1 MDYQNGVG
9 RDLLLEAPPN
19 LGARD
24 TRQNLQAS
32 LASLAM
38 DKTRPIS
45 FESFLESHPSVR
57 EFLPAEEQELECRR
71 YLKLSG
77 ASEPSVLRPP
87 NHQGH
92 PGQPISRQEGD
103 QDVW

>member
-1 MDYQNGVG
+1 VDYQNGVG

-45 FESFLESHPSVR
+45 FEIIKAILVSPSLAKR
-57 EFLPAEEQELECRR
+57 ET
-71 YLKLSG
+71 KMSG
-77 ASEPSVLRPP
+77 ST
-87 NHQGH
+87 
-92 PGQPISRQEGD
+92 
-103 QDVW
+103 